1 MTNKDWK
8 TVRAQRSLDERD
20 VLTYRRLIDAQ
31 VRLAELRQRRGASQ
45 SQIARAL
52 EVSQPNVSRIEQED
66 DVYLSTL
73 SRYVAALGGYL
84 EVRAVFPEEEITLLS
99 EELSGE

>member
-8 TVRAQRSLDERD
+8 TVRAQRSLDERE

>member
-8 TVRAQRSLDERD
+8 TVRAQRSLDERE

-31 VRLAELRQRRGASQ
+31 VRLAELRQRRG
-45 SQIARAL
+45 
-52 EVSQPNVSRIEQED
+52 VSQPNVSRIEQED